1 MLTTSPN
8 RLRRIRLACT
18 GLMAL
23 CLLVAVVWPVAV
35 AGTLATMPDAQLFQ
49 GFVGRALTGPDI
61 PITTRVL
68 AIALSVVPVLVAS
81 TGVLALLP
89 GLSDMRAGQLFPAT
103 AFRDLQLFAVALLL
117 SALLRLLIT
126 PMQSLLLTAGRD
138 ERTLVISIGSD
149 VVQSFALGL
158 GMWLLAWIFAEG
170 RALASENAEFI

>member
-1 MLTTSPN
+1 M
-8 RLRRIRLACT
+8 
-18 GLMAL
+18 
-23 CLLVAVVWPVAV
+23 
-35 AGTLATMPDAQLFQ
+35 
-49 GFVGRALTGPDI
+49 
-61 PITTRVL
+61 RVL
-68 AIALSVVPVLVAS
+68 AIALSVIPVLVAS
-81 TGVLALLP
+81 AGVLALLP

-103 AFRDLQLFAVALLL
+103 AFRGLRLFAVALQL

-170 RALASENAEFI
+170 RALASENAEVI